1 MQFDILSIFP
11 EMFESVFRE
20 SIIARAKENGL
31 VDIFTHNLRDYSQN
45 KHKKVDDYPFGGG
58 VGMVMG
64 VEPIALALDAL
75 RSESSPAYTVLMSP
89 SGNRLDQKKARE
101 LTGHKRIILICG
113 RYEGVDERVA
123 LHYADEEISIGD
135 YVLSGGEIPAMVLVD
150 TVTRLIPGALGDPRS
165 SEEESFEQE
174 LLEYPQYTRP
184 REFRGYKAPEVLLS
198 GNHKEIEEWQ
208 KRHALEKTARRRP
221 DLLEKI
227 EIKKD

>member
-1 MQFDILSIFP
+1 MRFDILSIFP

-20 SIIARAKENGL
+20 SIIARAKEKGIIEI
-31 VDIFTHNLRDYSQN
+31 VSHNLRDYSQN
-45 KHKKVDDYPFGGG
+45 KHKKVDDSPFGGG

-64 VEPIALALDAL
+64 VEPIAFALDEIKKDEV
-75 RSESSPAYTVLMSP
+75 SAYTVLMSP
-89 SGNRLDQKKARE
+89 SGNRLNQKKARE
-101 LTGHKRIILICG
+101 LTKHKRLIIICG

-123 LHYADEEISIGD
+123 LHYVDEEISIGD

-150 TVTRLIPGALGDPRS
+150 TVARLIPGTLGDPRS

-184 REFRGYKAPEVLLS
+184 REFRGHKAPEVLFS
-198 GNHKEIEEWQ
+198 GNHKEIREWQ
-208 KRHALEKTARRRP
+208 RRHALEKTELRRP

-227 EIKKD
+227 EIKKN

>member
-20 SIIARAKENGL
+20 SIIARAKEKGL
-31 VDIFTHNLRDYSQN
+31 IDIFLHNLRDYSQS

-64 VEPIALALDAL
+64 VEPIALALDDL
-75 RSESSPAYTVLMSP
+75 KRDGLPAHTVLMCP

-101 LTGHKRIILICG
+101 LTTRKRIILICG

-135 YVLSGGEIPAMVLVD
+135 YILSGGEIPAMVLVD
-150 TVTRLIPGALGDPRS
+150 TVTRLIPRALGDPRS
-165 SEEESFEQE
+165 SEEESFEQG

-184 REFRGYKAPEVLLS
+184 REFRGFKTPEVLLS

-208 KRHALEKTARRRP
+208 KCEALEKTARRRP
-221 DLLEKI
+221 DLLKKI
-227 EIKKD
+227 EIKKN

>member
-20 SIIARAKENGL
+20 SIIARAKEKGL
-31 VDIFTHNLRDYSQN
+31 IDIFLHNLRDYSQS

-75 RSESSPAYTVLMSP
+75 RADNAPAHTVLMSP
-89 SGNRLDQKKARE
+89 SGNRLDQKKGRE
-101 LTGHKRIILICG
+101 LTAHKRIILICG

-150 TVTRLIPGALGDPRS
+150 AVTRLIPGALGDPRS
-165 SEEESFEQE
+165 AEEESFEQE

-184 REFRGYKAPEVLLS
+184 REFRGFKAPEVLLS

-208 KRHALEKTARRRP
+208 KCQALEKTACRRP

-227 EIKKD
+227 EIKKS